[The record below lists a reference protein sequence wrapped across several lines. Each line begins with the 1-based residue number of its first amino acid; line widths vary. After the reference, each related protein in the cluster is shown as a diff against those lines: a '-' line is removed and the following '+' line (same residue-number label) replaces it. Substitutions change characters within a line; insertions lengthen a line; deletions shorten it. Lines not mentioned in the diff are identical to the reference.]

1 MQVSRAARIAALS
14 LFALLTLSD
23 CALQRGYEAALLLAD
38 VAAGGGPSTLQKTT
52 PPPTRLSVQYTVE
65 DRAYQ
70 ADCYQPG
77 QPPRA
82 GIVLVHGLAEAGPKD
97 PRLVA
102 FATSL
107 ARARFAVFVPD
118 LSGLRALRA
127 STDDVRAI
135 VDAFS
140 YFATR
145 TDLAPQPRIGIGAFS
160 YGVGPALL
168 AAMDQRIRNDVTF
181 ALAVGGYHDLSSV
194 ITFFTTGYFK
204 DNGAWRFLTPNEYG
218 KWAFVLSNAERV
230 SDRAD
235 QRLLLRIAERKLQ
248 DLAAPTADLADK
260 LGPEGQAVYALVTNT
275 EPERVPELLA
285 RLPDPMRA
293 ALAVLDL
300 ANKDL
305 AQLHAHVILIHGRDD
320 SIIPYTESIALKQRL
335 QDQAE
340 LFLIGGLYHV
350 DVQLDAADQYR
361 LWRGVYALLLAGEYG
376 SAARQDY

>member
-1 MQVSRAARIAALS
+1 MQASRAARIAALP
-14 LFALLTLSD
+14 LFALLSLSG
-23 CALQRGYEAALLLAD
+23 CALQRGYEAALLLSD
-38 VAAGGGPSTLQKTT
+38 VAADGGPSTLQKTA

-102 FATSL
+102 FAVSL
-107 ARARFAVFVPD
+107 ARVRFAVFVPD
-118 LSGLRALRA
+118 LSGLRALRV
-127 STDDVRAI
+127 STNDVQVI

-140 YFATR
+140 YLSTR
-145 TDLAPQPRIGIGAFS
+145 TDLAPQARIGIGAFS
-160 YGVGPALL
+160 YGVGLALL
-168 AAMDQRIRNDVTF
+168 AAMDQRISNDVAF
-181 ALAVGGYHDLSSV
+181 VLAVGGYNDLSSV

-204 DNGAWRFLTPNEYG
+204 DNGAWRFLRPNEFG
-218 KWAFVLSNAERV
+218 KWTFVLSNAERV
-230 SDRAD
+230 SDRKD
-235 QRLLLRIAERKLQ
+235 QRLLQHIAERKLQ
-248 DLAAPTADLADK
+248 DLAAPTADLADQ

-285 RLPDPMRA
+285 RLPGPMRA
-293 ALAVLDL
+293 DLTALNL

-320 SIIPYTESIALKQRL
+320 NIIPYTESIALKRRL

-340 LFLIGGLYHV
+340 LFLIDGLHHV
-350 DVQLDAADQYR
+350 DVRLDPADLYR
-361 LWRGVYALLLAGEYG
+361 LWQSAYALLLAGDRA
-376 SAARQDY
+376 SAAKQD

>member
-1 MQVSRAARIAALS
+1 MQVTRVAQIAALP
-14 LFALLTLSD
+14 LLALLTFSG
-23 CALQRGYEAALLLAD
+23 CALQRGYEAALLLSD
-38 VAAGGGPSTLQKTT
+38 VAAGGGPSTLQETT
-52 PPPTRLSVQYTVE
+52 PSPTRLSVQYTVG

-77 QPPRA
+77 QPSRA

-107 ARARFAVFVPD
+107 ARARFTVFVPD
-118 LSGLRALRA
+118 LSGLRALRV
-127 STDDVRAI
+127 STSDVQAI

-140 YFATR
+140 YFSTR
-145 TDLAPQPRIGIGAFS
+145 TDLAPRARIGIGAFS

-181 ALAVGGYHDLSSV
+181 VLAVGGYYDLSSV

-204 DNGAWRFLTPNEYG
+204 DNGAWRFLAPNEYG
-218 KWAFVLSNAERV
+218 KWVFVLSNAERV

-235 QRLLLRIAERKLQ
+235 QDLLRRIAERKLQ
-248 DLAAPTADLADK
+248 DLAAPTTDLADQ

-285 RLPDPMRA
+285 RLPGPMRA
-293 ALAVLDL
+293 DL
-300 ANKDL
+300 AALNLANEDL
-305 AQLHAHVILIHGRDD
+305 AQLRARVILIHGRDD
-320 SIIPYTESIALKQRL
+320 NIIPYTESIALKRRL

-340 LFLIGGLYHV
+340 LFLIDGLHHV
-350 DVQLDAADQYR
+350 DVRLDPADLYR
-361 LWRGVYALLLAGEYG
+361 LWRAAYALLLAGEYG
-376 SAARQDY
+376 SAATQD